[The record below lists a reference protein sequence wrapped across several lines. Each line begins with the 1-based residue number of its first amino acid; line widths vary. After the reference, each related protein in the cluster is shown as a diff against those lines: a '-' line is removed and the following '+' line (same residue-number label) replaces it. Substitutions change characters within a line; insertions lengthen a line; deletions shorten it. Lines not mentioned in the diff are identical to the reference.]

1 MKRETV
7 PSYPWRDHL
16 IKENETETIAMQAVG
31 QSRKLHFLIFK
42 ISITS
47 DIAKQN
53 KIRLPFTVTRELPLL
68 GFFLAVGSLDQIF
81 L

>member
-16 IKENETETIAMQAVG
+16 IEKNETETIAIQAVG

-42 ISITS
+42 ISIIS
-47 DIAKQN
+47 DIAHA
-53 KIRLPFTVTRELPLL
+53 E
-68 GFFLAVGSLDQIF
+68 
-81 L
+81 

>member
-7 PSYPWRDHL
+7 PRYPWRDHL
-16 IKENETETIAMQAVG
+16 IKENETEAIAIPAVG

-47 DIAKQN
+47 DVAQA
-53 KIRLPFTVTRELPLL
+53 E
-68 GFFLAVGSLDQIF
+68 
-81 L
+81 